1 MPRKSGLGKGLE
13 ALIPADEV
21 IAASRSVSQI
31 PVSKVQGNPRQPRLR
46 MDREELKGLAESIQQ
61 HGVLQPILVTATT
74 DSEGYRLIAGD
85 RRLQAARLVGLESVP
100 AIVLAVDERGSLELA
115 LIENLQ
121 RVDLNP
127 LEAAEG
133 YRQLSEDFGMTH
145 EEIAARVNKSRSAIS
160 NALRLL
166 NLPPAIRQAL
176 AEGQISEGHARAL
189 LGLPTAQAQGSAL
202 QAILRRALNVR
213 QTEELVRGILGQR
226 RSSQAHRQRPPEEAA
241 LEDRLREHLG
251 TRVTLRRGRSGG
263 SLVIRFFSDEEL
275 NALID
280 RLLGESA
287 GS

>member
-13 ALIPADEV
+13 ALIPADEA

-31 PVSKVQGNPRQPRLR
+31 PVSKVQGNPRQPRVR
-46 MDREELKGLAESIQQ
+46 MNREQLQELAESIQQ

>member
-31 PVSKVQGNPRQPRLR
+31 PVSKVQGNPRQPRVR
-46 MDREELKGLAESIQQ
+46 MNREQLQELAESIQQ

-166 NLPPAIRQAL
+166 NLPSVVRQ
-176 AEGQISEGHARAL
+176 EGHV
-189 LGLPTAQAQGSAL
+189 S
-202 QAILRRALNVR
+202 
-213 QTEELVRGILGQR
+213 
-226 RSSQAHRQRPPEEAA
+226 
-241 LEDRLREHLG
+241 
-251 TRVTLRRGRSGG
+251 
-263 SLVIRFFSDEEL
+263 
-275 NALID
+275 
-280 RLLGESA
+280 ES
-287 GS
+287 

>member
-31 PVSKVQGNPRQPRLR
+31 PVSKVQGNPRQPRVR
-46 MDREELKGLAESIQQ
+46 MNREQLQELAESIQQ

-166 NLPPAIRQAL
+166 NLPSVVRQAL

-189 LGLPTAQAQGSAL
+189 LGLPTPQAQGSAL
-202 QAILRRALNVR
+202 QAIVRRALNVR
-213 QTEELVRGILGQR
+213 QTEELVRGILGER

-241 LEDRLREHLG
+241 LEDRLRENLG

-280 RLLGESA
+280 RLLGETA